1 MTIDRRSV
9 EPEGSDK
16 DIHNR
21 FEYEVEDDKLS
32 WSWSM
37 TAVAASSDAS
47 EARHHAVTFVVDLS
61 CAD

>member
-1 MTIDRRSV
+1 MD
-9 EPEGSDK
+9 PEGSDK